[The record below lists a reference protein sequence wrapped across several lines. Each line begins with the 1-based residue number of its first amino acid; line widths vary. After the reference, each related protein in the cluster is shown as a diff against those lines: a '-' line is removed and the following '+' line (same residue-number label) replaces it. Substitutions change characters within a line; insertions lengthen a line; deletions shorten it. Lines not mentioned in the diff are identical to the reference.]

1 MTVDDLLRDAAATL
15 HEDVRAGVDAPAAL
29 DRVVARPRRRRLP
42 LVAAAALLVAL
53 VAAAVVATADD
64 DGEPV
69 TSDGGPSSTAQP
81 AIVGGP
87 DPGEAVGLEITAD
100 PATGLAAGDRV
111 RVTAEGLPSADVSVV
126 LCAADARLRDGIGR
140 CDIELGGES
149 IIGPDGRLEGTAVV
163 KRQLALHDGTVID
176 CAVEGARCAIGV
188 VGMTPTGEPEPDG
201 GTQMRLDL
209 LGLVGVAFTP
219 APPDPAPVL
228 TVDPGEGIEHGEVVT
243 ISGIDFTGSV
253 GHVDLCQA
261 GGGPCT
267 MVHLGGSAGAEL
279 RTDDE
284 GRFAVEIPLW
294 RVFPAN
300 MTTTGDP
307 STVDCADRGCT
318 VTVTDDVGRTSAP
331 VAVGFAAGPAPE
343 PPTLEVDPAT
353 GLFPGAEQ
361 AVTVRGLAP
370 GAEAVVLA
378 CSPQADAPERGCGR
392 STEIGTVVADDEGV
406 GTTTVTA
413 PRPESYGADCTV
425 ADVCTIALMATQD
438 GASDPLISAARPVPV
453 RYVPR

>member
-15 HEDVRAGVDAPAAL
+15 HEEVRAGVDAPAAL
-29 DRVVARPRRRRLP
+29 ARVTARPRRRRLP
-42 LVAAAALLVAL
+42 LVAAAVLLVVL
-53 VAAAVVATADD
+53 VGAVVVATAGDD

-69 TSDGGPSSTAQP
+69 ASEGRPSSTAQP

-87 DPGEAVGLEITAD
+87 DPGEAVGLAITAD

-111 RVTAEGLPSADVSVV
+111 EVTVEGLPNADVSVV
-126 LCAADARLRDGIGR
+126 MCAADALDREGIGG
-140 CDIELGGES
+140 CDLDLGGES
-149 IIGPDGRLEGTAVV
+149 IIGPDGRLDGTTVV
-163 KRQLALHDGTVID
+163 KRQLALEDGTVID

-188 VGMTPTGEPEPDG
+188 VGADPTGEPGSPEVL
-201 GTQMRLDL
+201 TLEL

-228 TVDPGEGIEHGEVVT
+228 TVDPGEGIAHGEVVT
-243 ISGIDFTGSV
+243 ISGVGFTGSV

-261 GGGPCT
+261 GGGLCT
-267 MVHLGGSAGAEL
+267 MVHLGGMAGAEL

-284 GRFAVEIPLW
+284 GRFAVEVPLW

-300 MTTTGDP
+300 VTTTGDP

-318 VTVTDDVGRTSAP
+318 VTVTDDVGRTSVP
-331 VAVGFAAGPAPE
+331 VAVSFADGPAPE

-353 GLFPGAEQ
+353 GLRVGAEL

-370 GAEAVVLA
+370 GAAAMVLA
-378 CSPQADAPERGCGR
+378 CSPRAEAPDRGCGR
-392 STEIGTVVADDEGV
+392 SSEIGTVVADDDGV

-413 PRPESYGADCTV
+413 PGPEAYDADCTV
-425 ADVCTIALMATQD
+425 PDVCTVALTAPRD
-438 GASDPLISAARPVPV
+438 GPGDPLISAATPVPV
-453 RYVPR
+453 RFAPR